1 MSSEIERLEL
11 QLRQTFEGEAWHGP
25 SVLELLRDVTPESAY
40 AHPIAGAHSIWELVL
55 HLAGTY
61 KLVLR
66 RMQGSESP
74 LSPDEDWPSVPSPTP
89 SNWQDA
95 IGSLRDLN
103 GEVRRAVLGF
113 SPERLDRPL
122 VAKPAYTAYTQFI
135 GITQHDTYHGGQ
147 IALLKKA
154 LSLK

>member
-25 SVLELLRDVTPESAY
+25 SVLDLLRDVTPELAY
-40 AHPIAGAHSIWELVL
+40 ARPIAGARSIWELVL
-55 HLAGTY
+55 HLASTY
-61 KLVLR
+61 RLVLR

-74 LSPDEDWPSVPSPTP
+74 LTPDEDWPSVPSPTQ
-89 SNWQDA
+89 SNWQDT
-95 IGSLRDLN
+95 IGSLRQLN

-122 VAKPAYTAYTQFI
+122 IAKPAYTAYTQSI
-135 GITQHDTYHGGQ
+135 GITQHDTYHCGQ
-147 IALLKKA
+147 IGLLKKA
-154 LSLK
+154 LHA